1 MLFHCVLI
9 YIYKVQPWISV
20 WHIVITTSCQ
30 AVALDL
36 TLLLSRASIAQE
48 NQLNFKVWFTN
59 NWDFSKLRLA
69 SSENSSLY
77 MSNDGFLAALG
88 FLLFFSKHFLLHLS
102 SEEDLAK
109 TLKSEKLCPRYP
121 KPTPLEHPIPYL
133 KAALE
138 KVSISQLQITPP
150 KTLISHK
157 SHFKT
162 FFRISE

>member
-88 FLLFFSKHFLLHLS
+88 FLLFFSNIFSFIFLQKKIWQKLLNLRSYVPDTPSPLHWS
-102 SEEDLAK
+102 TQS
-109 TLKSEKLCPRYP
+109 
-121 KPTPLEHPIPYL
+121 PTWRQHWR
-133 KAALE
+133 K
-138 KVSISQLQITPP
+138 
-150 KTLISHK
+150 
-157 SHFKT
+157 
-162 FFRISE
+162 